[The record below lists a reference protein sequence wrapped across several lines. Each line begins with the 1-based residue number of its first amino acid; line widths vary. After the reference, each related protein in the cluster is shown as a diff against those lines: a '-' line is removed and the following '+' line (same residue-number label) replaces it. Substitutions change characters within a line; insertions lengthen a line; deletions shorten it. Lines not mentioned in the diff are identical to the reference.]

1 MIYFDHQSTSQ
12 TDPRVVEAMLPYFT
26 EYFGNSLARFQ
37 SGEMPRQ
44 AIEKA
49 RQSIADLI
57 NAGKDEIIFT
67 SSGSESNNLAVKGVL
82 KAYAKKGKH
91 IVASEIEHSS
101 IRNQLKALVK
111 EGYEISYVPVDSFG
125 FVDLEQLKNTIRDD
139 TVFVAVTHASN
150 EIGTIEPIHEISRVV
165 HEKKSI
171 LLADGVQ
178 TIGNMPVDVRE
189 LGVDLMSMA
198 GHQFYGPKGTGA
210 LYVKKGVWI
219 KPMIEGGIQENGRRA
234 GTENVPGIVGMGKAA
249 ELAKLEMTDRI
260 NFIRNLQN
268 NLTSGVLAR
277 IKNVHLTGHPEKR
290 IPGHTSFTFEF
301 VEGESMLLFLSAEGI
316 EGASGSTCSSHDLK
330 ASHVLLAIGL
340 GDLLSQGSLIFSL
353 GKNNTQEE
361 VDILLEKLLA
371 VVDRLRQMSP
381 VDENFD
387 YDKESFK
394 GDHHHH

>member
-12 TDPRVVEAMLPYFT
+12 TDPRVVEEMLPYFT
-26 EYFGNSLARFQ
+26 EHFGNSLARFQ
-37 SGEMPRQ
+37 SGEAPRQ
-44 AIEKA
+44 ALEKA
-49 RQSIADLI
+49 RQSVADLI
-57 NAGKDEIIFT
+57 NSSKEEIIFT

-91 IVASEIEHSS
+91 IVASGIEHSS
-101 IRNQLKALVK
+101 VRNQLNALMK
-111 EGYEISYVPVDSFG
+111 EGYEVSFVPVDSHG
-125 FVDLEQLKNTIRDD
+125 FVDLDQLKKAIRQD
-139 TVFVAVTHASN
+139 TVLVTVTHASN
-150 EIGTIEPIHEISRVV
+150 EIGTIEPLSEISKIV
-165 HEKKSI
+165 HENKSI

-178 TIGNMPVDVRE
+178 TVGNMPVDVKE

-210 LYVKKGVWI
+210 LFVKKGVWI
-219 KPMIEGGIQENGRRA
+219 KPMISGGIQENGRRA

-249 ELAKLEMTDRI
+249 ELAKLEMADRMKY
-260 NFIRNLQN
+260 IRNLQN
-268 NLTSGVLAR
+268 NIISGVLEN
-277 IKNVHLTGHPEKR
+277 IKNVHLTGHPEQR
-290 IPGHTSFTFEF
+290 IPGHVSFTFEF

-353 GKNNTQEE
+353 GKNNTQED
-361 VDILLEKLLA
+361 VDILLEKLPT